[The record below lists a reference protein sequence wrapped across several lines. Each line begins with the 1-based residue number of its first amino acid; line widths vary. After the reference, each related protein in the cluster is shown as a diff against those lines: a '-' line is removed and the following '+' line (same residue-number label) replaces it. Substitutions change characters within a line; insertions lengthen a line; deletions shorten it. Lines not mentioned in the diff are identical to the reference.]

1 MASRRIESKVKSCYG
16 CQYKIDKHCTW
27 FPLKKVIPKNVI
39 DKGCKFRKSD
49 TDYIITDNKTLESI
63 IEIFNGEI
71 I

>member
-16 CQYKIDKHCTW
+16 CQYKINKHCTW

-49 TDYIITDNKTLESI
+49 TDYIITDNKTLENI

>member
-39 DKGCKFRKSD
+39 DKGCKFRKSN
-49 TDYIITDNKTLESI
+49 TDYIIADNKILEEI
-63 IEIFNGEI
+63 IKIFNGEI